1 MFMMA
6 PPTDS
11 HDTKMKNNHGFPRIL
26 HYIWPNKD
34 FDFGPDDVSH
44 AEQRRTLEIIDRIRH
59 NNPDWTVIIWTD
71 NECHEFM
78 KQHFSHNYSDWISL
92 KPKLKQWDAIRPCI
106 LWTHGGIYLDHDVDC
121 NNGVKFDDWIHVD
134 TKLLLRA
141 PVTHSRNK
149 IGNHFMGSTPHHPL
163 WKLYLSNIW
172 RETNLNY
179 SVVRHTGPL
188 QLYNTFQE
196 YVANNDN
203 KLVNNSIQLLNLHQ
217 FENIGECERITN
229 NHTYCIQQPHCIHLH
244 SVSPAE
250 LKGQDDNADY
260 QLSLFR
266 NQQQPNYTK
275 IVWACQRLQQMTD
288 TIFIHVPKTGGT
300 SIEHAFGFGKS
311 SHATARDYRE
321 CNPQAFDHALT
332 FAVIRNPVERLVSLY
347 TYAKKGGNGGKR
359 DEIKYRNV
367 RNLTLDEFIIELPN
381 QTEINFAPQSYFIA
395 DDDGNVMV
403 NEVLCTETLSEDWA
417 RLQVMYPNI
426 KKLGAL
432 PRERLRSSS
441 SQVTVNQVSH
451 LAEKRIRELFEDD
464 FGLWEKY
471 CGNKTEVSSVT

>member
-1 MFMMA
+1 MTKRTQSRAILLASCFIILQVLFHCTTFSSLKDISDEMFMMA

-106 LWTHGGIYLDHDVDC
+106 LWIHGGIYLDHDVDC

-179 SVVRHTGPL
+179 SVCDIPAHSSCITHFK
-188 QLYNTFQE
+188 NM
-196 YVANNDN
+196 
-203 KLVNNSIQLLNLHQ
+203 LL
-217 FENIGECERITN
+217 IMTTN
-229 NHTYCIQQPHCIHLH
+229 
-244 SVSPAE
+244 
-250 LKGQDDNADY
+250 
-260 QLSLFR
+260 
-266 NQQQPNYTK
+266 
-275 IVWACQRLQQMTD
+275 
-288 TIFIHVPKTGGT
+288 
-300 SIEHAFGFGKS
+300 
-311 SHATARDYRE
+311 
-321 CNPQAFDHALT
+321 
-332 FAVIRNPVERLVSLY
+332 
-347 TYAKKGGNGGKR
+347 
-359 DEIKYRNV
+359 
-367 RNLTLDEFIIELPN
+367 
-381 QTEINFAPQSYFIA
+381 
-395 DDDGNVMV
+395 
-403 NEVLCTETLSEDWA
+403 
-417 RLQVMYPNI
+417 
-426 KKLGAL
+426 
-432 PRERLRSSS
+432 
-441 SQVTVNQVSH
+441 
-451 LAEKRIRELFEDD
+451 
-464 FGLWEKY
+464 
-471 CGNKTEVSSVT
+471 